1 MNRRA
6 AAVAITC
13 GGILLGGAAQAQT
26 ADDLKAELAA
36 KNAYISKLERRI
48 RQLESQKA
56 RAAQPPGPAPTVITP
71 IGGGPPVVP
80 SAPAGVAVAPPPVAV
95 PRAVA
100 AAASPEDEEME
111 RALER
116 TLVREGALVLPP
128 WTFQATPQFSYA
140 HWDKI
145 QDPFISNS
153 YSAALSVAMGLPW
166 TSQIA
171 VTVPYVWDQGRDGNP
186 SSSGFADVGVLLSK
200 ELLVE
205 NGPIPNLV
213 GSAGW
218 TSPTSRNSATGP
230 IPYVSGFQAGFTASK
245 RFDPLVVF
253 LTGSYF
259 SAAEVAGLE
268 FNPAN
273 VVGGRMGASLAISP
287 ATAITAGFNVAYLT
301 GTNSADLV
309 LPNSDRLL
317 SSVDVG
323 FNTLV
328 WNRTM
333 LSITTQFGI
342 TGHTPDFRVITALP
356 IRF

>member
-1 MNRRA
+1 VRRLA
-6 AAVAITC
+6 AFVAITC
-13 GGILLGGAAQAQT
+13 ATVLAVAAARAET
-26 ADDLKAELAA
+26 LDDLKGELAA
-36 KNAYISKLERRI
+36 KKADVAKLERRI
-48 RQLESQKA
+48 RQME
-56 RAAQPPGPAPTVITP
+56 AQTPAH
-71 IGGGPPVVP
+71 GGVPVV
-80 SAPAGVAVAPPPVAV
+80 APVAG
-95 PRAVA
+95 PTARPPTTAVA
-100 AAASPEDEEME
+100 AKPPPDDEEQE

-128 WTFQATPQFSYA
+128 WGFQLTPQFSYA

-153 YSAALSVAMGLPW
+153 YSGALSVAMGLPW
-166 TSQIA
+166 QSQIS
-171 VTVPYVWDQGRDGNP
+171 VSVPYVFDQGRDGNP
-186 SSSGFADVGVLLSK
+186 SSSGLADVGFLFSK

-205 NGPIPNLV
+205 HDTLPNLV
-213 GSAGW
+213 GSVGW
-218 TSPTSRNSATGP
+218 TSPTSRSSAVGP

-245 RFDPLVVF
+245 RLDPLVVF
-253 LTGSYF
+253 LSGSYF
-259 SAAEVAGLE
+259 SAAEAAGIQ

-273 VVGGRMGASLAISP
+273 VVGGRIGASLAISP

-301 GTNSADLV
+301 DTHSADLV

-323 FNTLV
+323 FNTLL

-342 TGHTPDFRVITALP
+342 TGHTPDFRIITALP

>member
-1 MNRRA
+1 TVLAGVA
-6 AAVAITC
+6 ARTESLD
-13 GGILLGGAAQAQT
+13 G
-26 ADDLKAELAA
+26 LKAELEANKADVA
-36 KNAYISKLERRI
+36 KIERRI
-48 RQLESQKA
+48 RQMEVQ
-56 RAAQPPGPAPTVITP
+56 
-71 IGGGPPVVP
+71 
-80 SAPAGVAVAPPPVAV
+80 APAHGGAPVDAPIAGPTGRPLAATAPPDAP
-95 PRAVA
+95 
-100 AAASPEDEEME
+100 
-111 RALER
+111 ALEQALQR

-128 WTFQATPQFSYA
+128 WKFQLTPQFSYA

-145 QDPFISNS
+145 QDPFISNA
-153 YSAALSVAMGLPW
+153 YSGALSLAVGLPW
-166 TSQIA
+166 TSQ
-171 VTVPYVWDQGRDGNP
+171 VSVSVPYVYDQGRDGNP
-186 SSSGFADVGVLLSK
+186 SSSGLADVGFLFSK

-205 NGPIPNLV
+205 NDTVPNLV
-213 GSAGW
+213 GSVGW
-218 TSPTSRNSATGP
+218 TSPTSRSSAVGP

-245 RFDPLVVF
+245 RLDPLVVF
-253 LTGSYF
+253 LSGSYF

-273 VVGGRMGASLAISP
+273 VVGGRIGASLAISP

-309 LPNSDRLL
+309 LPSSDRLL

-323 FNTLV
+323 FNTLL

>member
-1 MNRRA
+1 MRRLAAFVAVTCATILAVA
-6 AAVAITC
+6 AARAGT
-13 GGILLGGAAQAQT
+13 L
-26 ADDLKAELAA
+26 DDLKAELAA
-36 KNAYISKLERRI
+36 KKADVAKLERRV
-48 RQLESQKA
+48 RQMEGQA
-56 RAAQPPGPAPTVITP
+56 PAN
-71 IGGGPPVVP
+71 GGVPVV
-80 SAPAGVAVAPPPVAV
+80 APVAG
-95 PRAVA
+95 PTARPLTTAVA
-100 AAASPEDEEME
+100 AKPPPDDEEQE

-128 WTFQATPQFSYA
+128 WGFQLTPQFSYA

-153 YSAALSVAMGLPW
+153 YSGALSVAMGLPW
-166 TSQIA
+166 QSQ
-171 VTVPYVWDQGRDGNP
+171 VSVSVPYVFNQGRDGNP
-186 SSSGFADVGVLLSK
+186 SSSGLADVGFLFSK

-205 NGPIPNLV
+205 NDTLPNLV
-213 GSAGW
+213 GSVGW
-218 TSPTSRNSATGP
+218 TSPTSRSSAVGP

-245 RFDPLVVF
+245 RLDPLVVF
-253 LTGSYF
+253 LSGSYF

-301 GTNSADLV
+301 GTHSADIV

-323 FNTLV
+323 FNTLL

>member
-1 MNRRA
+1 MRRRA
-6 AAVAITC
+6 TFVAISCVTVLAVAPARAKT
-13 GGILLGGAAQAQT
+13 L
-26 ADDLKAELAA
+26 DDLKAELAA
-36 KNAYISKLERRI
+36 KKADVAKLERRI
-48 RQLESQKA
+48 RQMEGQVPA
-56 RAAQPPGPAPTVITP
+56 ETGAPPLFVG
-71 IGGGPPVVP
+71 P
-80 SAPAGVAVAPPPVAV
+80 SAGPTTRPPIIP
-95 PRAVA
+95 A
-100 AAASPEDEEME
+100 AAAPSSDDQELE

-128 WTFQATPQFSYA
+128 WRFQLTPQFSYG
-140 HWDKI
+140 HWDKV

-153 YSAALSVAMGLPW
+153 YSGALSLAVGLPW
-166 TSQIA
+166 TSQ
-171 VTVPYVWDQGRDGNP
+171 VSVSVPYVYDQGRDGNP
-186 SSSGFADVGVLLSK
+186 SSSGLADVGFLFSK
-200 ELLVE
+200 ELLVD
-205 NGPIPNLV
+205 NGTVPNLV
-213 GSAGW
+213 GSVGW
-218 TSPTSRNSATGP
+218 TSPTSRSSAVGP

-245 RFDPLVVF
+245 RLDPLVVF
-253 LTGSYF
+253 LSASYF

-273 VVGGRMGASLAISP
+273 VVGGRIGASLAISP

-301 GTNSADLV
+301 GTHSADIV

-323 FNTLV
+323 FDTLL

>member
-1 MNRRA
+1 MRRLA
-6 AAVAITC
+6 TFVAITC
-13 GGILLGGAAQAQT
+13 VTVLAVAAARAKT
-26 ADDLKAELAA
+26 LDDLKAELAA
-36 KNAYISKLERRI
+36 KKADVAKLERRI
-48 RQLESQKA
+48 RQMEGQA
-56 RAAQPPGPAPTVITP
+56 PGGVPPASETGAPPLFVA
-71 IGGGPPVVP
+71 PVAGP
-80 SAPAGVAVAPPPVAV
+80 SARPPTT
-95 PRAVA
+95 AVA
-100 AAASPEDEEME
+100 AAPSPDDQELE

-116 TLVREGALVLPP
+116 TLVREGALVLPT
-128 WTFQATPQFSYA
+128 WGFQVTPQFSYA

-145 QDPFISNS
+145 QDPFISNT
-153 YSAALSVAMGLPW
+153 YSGALSVAMGLPW
-166 TSQIA
+166 QSQIS
-171 VTVPYVWDQGRDGNP
+171 VSVPYVFDQGRDGNP
-186 SSSGFADVGVLLSK
+186 SSSGFADVGFLLSK

-205 NGPIPNLV
+205 NGPVPNLV
-213 GSAGW
+213 GSVGW
-218 TSPTSRNSATGP
+218 TSPTSRSSAVGP

-245 RFDPLVVF
+245 RLDPLVVF
-253 LTGSYF
+253 VSGSYF
-259 SAAEVAGLE
+259 SAAEVAGIQ

-273 VVGGRMGASLAISP
+273 VVGGRIGASLAISP

-301 GTNSADLV
+301 DTHAADLV

-323 FNTLV
+323 FNTLL

>member
-1 MNRRA
+1 MRRLA
-6 AAVAITC
+6 TFVAITC
-13 GGILLGGAAQAQT
+13 AAVLLVT
-26 ADDLKAELAA
+26 ATRAETLDDLKAELTA
-36 KNAYISKLERRI
+36 KKADVAKLERRI
-48 RQLESQKA
+48 HQIQTQTVAKGDVPA
-56 RAAQPPGPAPTVITP
+56 GPATTP
-71 IGGGPPVVP
+71 SGN
-80 SAPAGVAVAPPPVAV
+80 
-95 PRAVA
+95 A
-100 AAASPEDEEME
+100 AAAAPPVDEEELE

-116 TLVREGALVLPP
+116 TLVREGALVLPA
-128 WTFQATPQFSYA
+128 WAFQLTPQFDYA

-145 QDPFISNS
+145 QDPFISNT
-153 YSAALSVAMGLPW
+153 YSGALSVAMGLPW
-166 TSQIA
+166 QSQ
-171 VTVPYVWDQGRDGNP
+171 VSVSVPYVLDQGRDGNP
-186 SSSGFADVGVLLSK
+186 SSFGLADVGFVLSK

-205 NGPIPNLV
+205 NDTLPNLV

-218 TSPTSRNSATGP
+218 TSPTSRSSAVGP

-245 RFDPLVVF
+245 TLDPLVVF
-253 LTGSYF
+253 LSGSYF
-259 SAAEVAGLE
+259 SAAEVAGIQ
-268 FNPAN
+268 FNPSD

-301 GTNSADLV
+301 DTHAADLV

-323 FNTLV
+323 FNTLL

-342 TGHTPDFRVITALP
+342 TGHTPDFRVIAALP